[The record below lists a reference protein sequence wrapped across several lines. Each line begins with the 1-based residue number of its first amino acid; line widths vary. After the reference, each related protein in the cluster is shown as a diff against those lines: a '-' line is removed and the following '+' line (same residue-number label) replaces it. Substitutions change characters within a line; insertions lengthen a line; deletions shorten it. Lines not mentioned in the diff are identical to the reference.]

1 MREVLELIVKSI
13 ISDESAL
20 VEVAESTND
29 GFSVFEVK
37 VQKDKIGDL
46 IGKNGKTAKAIRSVM
61 KATANKQGMK
71 CSIDF
76 VEA

>member
-29 GFSVFEVK
+29 GFSVFEVRVK
-37 VQKDKIGDL
+37 KEKIGDL
-46 IGKNGKTAKAIRSVM
+46 IGRNGRTAKAIRSVM
-61 KATANKQGMK
+61 KATANKKGMK